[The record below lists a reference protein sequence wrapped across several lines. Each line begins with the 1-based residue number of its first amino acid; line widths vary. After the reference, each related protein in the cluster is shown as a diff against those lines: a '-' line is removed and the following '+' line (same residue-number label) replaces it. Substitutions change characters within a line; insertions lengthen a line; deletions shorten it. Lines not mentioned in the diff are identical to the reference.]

1 MTMSQARSYSGT
13 DANFINFA
21 GQGIGLITE
30 KHEDFVQ
37 FTPIFNAESLSG
49 LTTVYDEACNI
60 PSDNTYIDIQAK
72 ATENVK
78 LDLDACCK
86 FFQRC
91 KFDIEIAF
99 PNDKKMWDQFGFN
112 DYEEARRNPKFMYMF
127 LTDLHMI
134 AMRNAAPLVTMGWTD
149 ESFELILN
157 HRDSL
162 KLKMNT
168 QSDSIMER
176 SRATENR
183 VLKLNNMYEKLAI
196 YFKAARILYD
206 GNEEILKWFKFPV
219 ASSSKPNEETV
230 AEQEII
236 AEKN

>member
-1 MTMSQARSYSGT
+1 MSQARSYSGT

-21 GQGIGLITE
+21 GQGVGLITE
-30 KHEDFVQ
+30 KHDDFVQ
-37 FTPIFNAESLSG
+37 FTPIFTAESLND
-49 LTTVYDEACNI
+49 LTTVYNEACNI
-60 PSDNTYIDIQAK
+60 PSDNTYVDIQAK
-72 ATENVK
+72 ATESVK
-78 LDLDACCK
+78 LKLEQCCK

-134 AMRNAAPLVTMGWTD
+134 AMRNAAPLVTVGWTD

-168 QSDSIMER
+168 QSDSIMDR
-176 SRATENR
+176 SRATEDR
-183 VLKLNNMYEKLAI
+183 VLKLNNLYEKLAI

-206 GNEEILKWFKFPV
+206 GNEEILKWFKFP
-219 ASSSKPNEETV
+219 ASTVSKNSTEAENENSEETTET
-230 AEQEII
+230 EQ
-236 AEKN
+236 